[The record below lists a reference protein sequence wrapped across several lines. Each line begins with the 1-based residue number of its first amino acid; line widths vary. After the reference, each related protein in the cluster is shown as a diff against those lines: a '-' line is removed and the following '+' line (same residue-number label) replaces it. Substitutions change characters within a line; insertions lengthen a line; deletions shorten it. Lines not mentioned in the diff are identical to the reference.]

1 MSNAAAKSEGGNK
14 PSHYVYVIEGEGD
27 DAFFTK
33 VGALWPTRKGTGF
46 TGKLSASPMNGR
58 IYIGPADQEP
68 KAA

>member
-1 MSNAAAKSEGGNK
+1 MSSPASKSEGGNK

-33 VGALWPTRKGTGF
+33 VGAAWRTKKGTGLNV
-46 TGKLSASPMNGR
+46 KLTAMPVSGR
-58 IYIGPADQEP
+58 LYIGEVDQEP